1 MVPQSATQQ
10 LTQMTE
16 IQVSNCYNKDISTH
30 ASATKP
36 RCTLPLQRCT
46 IHQAASE
53 SMGKVCLLLVDEN
66 ILIALAFVA
75 VVVLMFI
82 AFLQP
87 PLRRH
92 RGYYC

>member
-1 MVPQSATQQ
+1 
-10 LTQMTE
+10 
-16 IQVSNCYNKDISTH
+16 
-30 ASATKP
+30 
-36 RCTLPLQRCT
+36 
-46 IHQAASE
+46 
-53 SMGKVCLLLVDEN
+53 MGKVCLLLVDEN